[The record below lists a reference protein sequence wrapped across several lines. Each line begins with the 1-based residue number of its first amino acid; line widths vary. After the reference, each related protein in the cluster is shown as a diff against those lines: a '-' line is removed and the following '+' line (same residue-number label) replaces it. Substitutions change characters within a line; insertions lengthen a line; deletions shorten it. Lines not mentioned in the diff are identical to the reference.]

1 MKTKLVSAIAVV
13 LFIMGVANSASA
25 RDQISIV
32 GSSTVFPFATTV
44 AEKFG
49 QQSDFKTPVIESTG
63 SGGGL
68 KMFCKGIGT
77 RHPDIANASRAIKQR
92 EIDQCAENGI
102 EPIEYLVGY
111 DGITISNSR
120 QAPRA
125 SFTKLDI
132 FNAVAVDVMIDG
144 KWVPNPYKKWS
155 DIRAELPDIKIDL
168 MIPPTTSGTRDA
180 FVELILHKV
189 CKKEYGMSK
198 KEYKAKCTAVRTDGN
213 YVVPMGENDNLL
225 IEKLGKDERRFGVFG
240 FSFLDQNSDK
250 VHGALIEGVE
260 PTFETIADGSYAVS
274 RPLFFYVKKQHIG
287 VVPGIEEYVDMFMSD
302 QMIGAEGTLSEQ
314 GLIPPQ

>member
-13 LFIMGVANSASA
+13 LFIMGVANSALA

-120 QAPRA
+120 QSPRA
-125 SFTKLDI
+125 SSCCLRSKSTKSCD
-132 FNAVAVDVMIDG
+132 FA
-144 KWVPNPYKKWS
+144 
-155 DIRAELPDIKIDL
+155 R
-168 MIPPTTSGTRDA
+168 
-180 FVELILHKV
+180 
-189 CKKEYGMSK
+189 
-198 KEYKAKCTAVRTDGN
+198 
-213 YVVPMGENDNLL
+213 
-225 IEKLGKDERRFGVFG
+225 
-240 FSFLDQNSDK
+240 
-250 VHGALIEGVE
+250 
-260 PTFETIADGSYAVS
+260 
-274 RPLFFYVKKQHIG
+274 
-287 VVPGIEEYVDMFMSD
+287 
-302 QMIGAEGTLSEQ
+302 
-314 GLIPPQ
+314 

>member
-1 MKTKLVSAIAVV
+1 
-13 LFIMGVANSASA
+13 
-25 RDQISIV
+25 
-32 GSSTVFPFATTV
+32 
-44 AEKFG
+44 
-49 QQSDFKTPVIESTG
+49 
-63 SGGGL
+63 
-68 KMFCKGIGT
+68 MFCKGIGT
-77 RHPDIANASRAIKQR
+77 RHPDITNASRAIKPK
-92 EIDQCAENGI
+92 ESAQCAENGI

-120 QAPRA
+120 QSPRA

-314 GLIPPQ
+314 GLIPPK

>member
-49 QQSDFKTPVIESTG
+49 QQSQFKTPVIESTG

-68 KMFCKGIGT
+68 KMFCRGIGT
-77 RHPDIANASRAIKQR
+77 GTPDIANSSRAIKPK
-92 EIDQCAENGI
+92 ELAQCADAGI

-111 DGITISNSR
+111 DGITISNSLTS
-120 QAPRA
+120 PRA

-314 GLIPPQ
+314 GLIPPK

>member
-1 MKTKLVSAIAVV
+1 MKTRLLTAFAVV
-13 LFIMGVANSASA
+13 LFSMGVANSASA

-49 QQSDFKTPVIESTG
+49 QQSNFKTPVIESTG

-77 RHPDIANASRAIKQR
+77 GTPDIANSSRAIKPK
-92 EIDQCAENGI
+92 EVAQCAEAGI

-111 DGITISNSR
+111 DGITISNSK
-120 QAPRA
+120 QSPRA

-198 KEYKAKCTAVRTDGN
+198 KEYKSKCTAVRTDGN

-250 VHGALIEGVE
+250 VHGALIDGAE
-260 PTFETIADGSYAVS
+260 PTFETIADGSYGVS
-274 RPLFFYVKKQHIG
+274 RPLYFYVKKQHIG

-302 QMIGAEGTLSEQ
+302 QMIGVDGTLSEQ
-314 GLIPPQ
+314 GLIPPK